1 MPHTPGSLVVRAAA
15 VVGLSLASVLPAAA
29 QSPAPNPN
37 PPTTPQ
43 FMARYDF
50 HLSAV
55 GLTSSDPR
63 FTWDT
68 HWGGDVDLVDY
79 VAGRAKVLVD
89 YEAMVGSQLRAFDPN
104 QGNYTL
110 EASASG
116 RLHGTEIA
124 GVFHHVS
131 RHLSDRPKLFAIAWN
146 VAEAR
151 VLRQFTAGQ
160 SRIDVVAEA
169 GKVTEHAFVDYTWTA
184 SADVRLD
191 RPLTPHVGVFGHARG
206 ETFGVT
212 HGAGASS
219 RGTQTGGL
227 VEAGIRIP
235 GPGGAL
241 ELYGGFEKRVDA
253 DQIRAHPR
261 ALGVR
266 GVSPREPLRRG
277 TGG

>member
-1 MPHTPGSLVVRAAA
+1 MPHTPGSLVARAAA
-15 VVGLSLASVLPAAA
+15 VIGLSLVSVLPAAA
-29 QSPAPNPN
+29 QTPTPNPN
-37 PPTTPQ
+37 PPKTPQ

-68 HWGGDVDLVDY
+68 HWGGDVDLLDY
-79 VAGRAKVLVD
+79 VSGRAEVLVD
-89 YEAMVGSQLRAFDPN
+89 YEAMIGSQLRAFDPN

-116 RLHGTEIA
+116 RFHGTEIA

-151 VLRQFTAGQ
+151 LLRQFSAGR

-169 GKVTEHAFVDYTWTA
+169 GRVTERAFVDYTWTA

-191 RPLTPHVGVFGHARG
+191 RPLNPHVGLFAHASG
-206 ETFGVT
+206 ESFGVT
-212 HGAGASS
+212 RSGAGS

-227 VEAGIRIP
+227 VEAGIRLP
-235 GPGGAL
+235 GPAGAL
-241 ELYGGFEKRVDA
+241 ELYGGFEKRIDA
-253 DQIRAHPR
+253 DQIERVPEHWAFAGFR
-261 ALGVR
+261 LVNR
-266 GVSPREPLRRG
+266 
-277 TGG
+277 